1 MRINKLFSNYG
12 ICSRKET
19 NRLINENRVLVNG
32 ILAFEGQWV
41 EESDLILLDNTPI
54 MPEEKIYLAFNKPRG
69 ILCSSNLDLD
79 NNIINFINYPKYIF
93 PIGRLDKESEG
104 LILLTNDGDLANDLI
119 NSENNHPKEY
129 IVTVDS
135 LITEDFLFSMANGV
149 KILNTVTRP
158 CVIKKISDNTFS
170 IILTQ
175 GLNRQIRRMCKVFGY
190 NVITLK
196 RIRILN
202 ITLDKLNYGEYKS
215 LTSTE
220 VSILKE
226 TLKENGS
233 V

>member
-19 NRLINENRVLVNG
+19 NRLIKEKRILVNG
-32 ILAFEGQWV
+32 FLASEGQWV
-41 EESDLILLDNTPI
+41 EESDLILLDNAPI
-54 MPEEKIYLAFNKPRG
+54 IPEEKIYLAFNKPPG

-79 NNIINFINYPKYIF
+79 NNIINFINYSKYIF

-104 LILLTNDGDLANDLI
+104 LILLTNDGDFANDLI

-129 IVTVDS
+129 LVTVDS
-135 LITEDFLFSMANGV
+135 SISEEFLSSMSNGV
-149 KILNTVTRP
+149 KILNTITRP
-158 CVIKKISDNTFS
+158 CILNEISEDTFS

-190 NVITLK
+190 NVLTLK
-196 RIRILN
+196 RIKILN
-202 ITLDKLNYGEYKS
+202 ITLDNLSLGEYRTLS
-215 LTSTE
+215 LEE
-220 VSILKE
+220 VSLLKE
-226 TLKENGS
+226 SLKENGS